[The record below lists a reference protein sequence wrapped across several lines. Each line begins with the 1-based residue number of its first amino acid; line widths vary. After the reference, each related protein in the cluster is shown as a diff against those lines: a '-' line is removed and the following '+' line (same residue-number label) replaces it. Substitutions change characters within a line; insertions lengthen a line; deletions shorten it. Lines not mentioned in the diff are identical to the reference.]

1 MYFWLCKM
9 RKTQILSGVF
19 MVPEVGLC
27 ASRAVGLR
35 SAQRLCRSGAPR
47 PLQKPH
53 RGFCDTGLRVPDRK
67 TKTAPWGRFFVLA
80 KHANCNT
87 TAPHLVSRGAF
98 WYRVGCILA
107 QVGCIFRGRGASQNY
122 LDYSAI
128 WSDYYSKIRAWRF
141 YG

>member
-1 MYFWLCKM
+1 MSDLRIEAFIPSKISTAD
-9 RKTQILSGVF
+9 R
-19 MVPEVGLC
+19 
-27 ASRAVGLR
+27 SRHERAQETKKPR
-35 SAQRLCRSGAPR
+35 QRLVSFMCIS
-47 PLQKPH
+47 
-53 RGFCDTGLRVPDRK
+53 FWYTMV
-67 TKTAPWGRFFVLA
+67 A

>member
-1 MYFWLCKM
+1 M
-9 RKTQILSGVF
+9 
-19 MVPEVGLC
+19 E
-27 ASRAVGLR
+27 
-35 SAQRLCRSGAPR
+35 SGAPV
-47 PLQKPH
+47 PG
-53 RGFCDTGLRVPDRK
+53 RGKAIASLVLGIVADVFLFITPWVSLVTGLV
-67 TKTAPWGRFFVLA
+67 GLVLA
-80 KHANCNT
+80 CVSKRDGFTGGIRTAGFVAMPANCNP

>member
-1 MYFWLCKM
+1 M
-9 RKTQILSGVF
+9 
-19 MVPEVGLC
+19 
-27 ASRAVGLR
+27 
-35 SAQRLCRSGAPR
+35 SA
-47 PLQKPH
+47 
-53 RGFCDTGLRVPDRK
+53 LRVYIKNQSKRCI
-67 TKTAPWGRFFVLA
+67 ACSAMA

-98 WYRVGCILA
+98 WYRVECILA